1 MKRWGALCA
10 VLALALGACG
20 TTGKTEGNSPKE
32 GAASAPAAEAQ
43 ASAPTT
49 TAVAVPDPRSLT
61 GMVSVDPLPEPHPA
75 QPAAVNLPVTITD
88 ASGAKVTVTDASR
101 VVTLDM
107 SAAISQTLLA
117 LGLGTTIAGRTVSD
131 TEPSLADVPVVTE
144 SGHSVN
150 AEAVLR
156 LAPTL
161 ILTDGTIRGAEGALA
176 QLEASGIPVVRLT
189 RATKFDD
196 ATARAAEVA
205 RAVGAGQAGEELAA
219 QISQSIAQA
228 RIDVAQLAPAD
239 PLRMVFLNIRP
250 QAGLFMLLGSES
262 GASDVIDAVGGRDM
276 AGEAGV
282 TKARPASQE
291 ALLVANPEVIIVM
304 TNGLGALGGIEA
316 LEGQPGISQTDAGK
330 KRRVLAIPDNLSL
343 GFGPQSG
350 DLIRAM
356 GQALYTAQ

>member
-10 VLALALGACG
+10 VLTLALSACG
-20 TTGKTEGNSPKE
+20 TTATTEGQAPQQP
-32 GAASAPAAEAQ
+32 GASAAEAG
-43 ASAPTT
+43 ATAPTPT
-49 TAVAVPDPRSLT
+49 TAAPVSDPRSLT
-61 GMVSVDPLPEPHPA
+61 GMATVAPLPEPHPTV
-75 QPAAVNLPVTITD
+75 PAAVNLPVTITD

-117 LGLGTTIAGRTVSD
+117 LGLGHTIAGRTISD
-131 TEPSLADVPVVTE
+131 TEPSLASVPVVTE
-144 SGHSVN
+144 SGHTVN

-176 QLEASGIPVVRLT
+176 QLEASGIPVVRLS
-189 RATKFDD
+189 RATTFDD
-196 ATARAAEVA
+196 APSRAAEVA

-262 GASDVIDAVGGRDM
+262 GASDVIDAVGGHDM

-282 TKARPASQE
+282 TQARPASQE

-304 TNGLGALGGIEA
+304 TNGLSALGGIEA
-316 LEGQPGISQTDAGK
+316 LEGQPGISQTEAGK
-330 KRRVLAIPDNLSL
+330 KQRVLAIPDNLSL